1 MLPDVVTIFT
11 VTVTTI
17 LVYLSSRAVETSTD
31 DNTCYG
37 IVIMYDKDSL
47 YKVGMRWKS
56 DIALHLSTVT
66 LLVIQ
71 IKSKCVFYSQK
82 CVSSDF
88 SSHSQSNNLLSLGN
102 AHTIYGN

>member
-17 LVYLSSRAVETSTD
+17 LVYLSSRAVETSAD

-37 IVIMYDKDSL
+37 IVIMYDKDLL
-47 YKVGMRWKS
+47 YKVEMRWKS
-56 DIALHLSTVT
+56 DIALHSLTVT
-66 LLVIQ
+66 LLVMQ

-82 CVSSDF
+82 CISSDF
-88 SSHSQSNNLLSLGN
+88 LKSQPKQ
-102 AHTIYGN
+102 